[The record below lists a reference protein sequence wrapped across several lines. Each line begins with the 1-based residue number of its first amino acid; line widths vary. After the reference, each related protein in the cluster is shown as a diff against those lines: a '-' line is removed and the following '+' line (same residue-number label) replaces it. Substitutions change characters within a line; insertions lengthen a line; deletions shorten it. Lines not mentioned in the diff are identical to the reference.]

1 MNRRTASRADT
12 RLKFK
17 SALFA
22 LIGLILS
29 PLAVVHAATPPA
41 DSVHFCAPFDYESW
55 RRDHPRPAGKRLAA
69 LDMGEPRTVRMIYFL
84 PNDRPYSAAV
94 FDSVK
99 TKMRQMH
106 TFFANQMSAHGY
118 GSGGFRFEKDAAG
131 QPQVH
136 RVNGQHPTSYYL
148 ENDTANAILEDI
160 DSTFD
165 IESNIYFIVIDT
177 NGSGILSDG
186 RLVGGV
192 GSAWTKRGGFVLVP
206 SESRPG
212 EDSHEL
218 GHAFGLHHDFHNDS
232 YVMSYGFVPDRLFD
246 SDQLLSACNA
256 DFLAVHAYFN
266 RRIPTDAGTLHT
278 IEELTSSPIHTA
290 GRTSVPVRIKAR
302 DPDGLYQSMLLIQ
315 TKPPHFAEGFYEVKD
330 CRGFDGQTDYTFEF
344 DYDGIVPSL
353 PESDFYSFRKQSL
366 TVQALDALGNIGFS
380 DRFELINN
388 KFRAPITDFMV
399 PIAEDGFISSM
410 NFSPEGNLYA
420 FQASYDAN
428 NRLKLLNV
436 STGRSIASFPPRGHI
451 EILAFS
457 ADNKRMA
464 LESDEHNIEVWD
476 IENRRRLV
484 TMDAQHERD
493 KSISSLVFSP
503 DGKLLA
509 SGGRWDY
516 RDYKVELWNALTG
529 DHVTTVS
536 TTLGGSIFLGG
547 SIKALVFS
555 DDGKFLA
562 SLGGGTI
569 KVWNV
574 VSKEPSHSIDAHVE
588 GHWNSL
594 SFSPDGKLL
603 ASGGSREGS
612 WETDIEHS
620 EIKLWDTA
628 TGSLVATLSG
638 RAPVVFSPDGKF
650 LASASASET
659 RWVDLDGVEG
669 GTREGSTIGGS
680 SVKLWDVATRE
691 PIVSFPPGVSTIY
704 ELDFSSDTR
713 LLAESSKYTVRLWDL
728 SEWTGLE
735 PVTSTVDEDLS
746 GFFDTFLGGGKR
758 ASLPDQTQ
766 LLQNAPNPFNSQT
779 VLSYF
784 LLEPGPVR
792 LEVFA
797 LTGQRVAVLHQGPQQ
812 AGYHRLHWD
821 GRDAVGHSVAS
832 GAYLY
837 RLVTDDAVL
846 TRKLILLR

>member
-69 LDMGEPRTVRMIYFL
+69 LDVGEPRTVRMIYFL

-106 TFFANQMSAHGY
+106 TFFANQMAAHGY

-160 DSTFD
+160 GSTFD

-177 NGSGILSDG
+177 NGSTIRSGD
-186 RLVGGV
+186 RLVAGV
-192 GSAWTKRGGFVLVP
+192 GSAWTKKGGFALVP
-206 SESRPG
+206 SESSLG
-212 EDSHEL
+212 TDSHEL
-218 GHAFGLHHDFHNDS
+218 GHAFGLHHDFRNDS
-232 YVMSYGFVPDRLFD
+232 YVMSYGFVPDWLFD
-246 SDQLLSACNA
+246 SGQLLSACNA

-266 RRIPTDAGTLHT
+266 RQIPTDAGTLHT

-290 GRTSVPVRIKAR
+290 DRTSVPVRIKAR
-302 DPDGLYQSMLLIQ
+302 DPDGLSQSMLLAQ
-315 TKPPHFAEGFYEVKD
+315 TKPPHFAEGFDEVKD
-330 CRGFDGQTDYTFEF
+330 CRGFDGQTDHTFEF

-366 TVQALDALGNIGFS
+366 IVQALDALGNIGFS

-399 PIAEDGFISSM
+399 PIAEYGFISSM
-410 NFSPEGNLYA
+410 NFSPGGNLYA
-420 FQASYDAN
+420 FQKSYDAN

-436 STGRSIASFPPRGHI
+436 STGRSIASFPPRGQI
-451 EILAFS
+451 GILAFS

-484 TMDAQHERD
+484 TMEAQHERYEFA
-493 KSISSLVFSP
+493 SSTISSLVFSP

-509 SGGRWDY
+509 SGGRNG
-516 RDYKVELWNALTG
+516 YKVELWNALTG
-529 DHVTTVS
+529 EHVTTVS
-536 TTLGGSIFLGG
+536 TTYRGSIL
-547 SIKALVFS
+547 ALVFS

-562 SLGGGTI
+562 PLGGGTI
-569 KVWNV
+569 EVWNV
-574 VSKEPSHSIDAHVE
+574 VSKEPSHSIDAHE
-588 GHWNSL
+588 KGYWNSL

-603 ASGGSREGS
+603 ASGGFRESS

-638 RAPVVFSPDGKF
+638 RGPVVFSPDGKF

-659 RWVDLDGVEG
+659 RWVDVDGVEG
-669 GTREGSTIGGS
+669 GTRQGSTIGGS

-691 PIVSFPPGVSTIY
+691 PIVSFPPLGRIR
-704 ELDFSSDTR
+704 ELDFSSDMR
-713 LLAESSKYTVRLWDL
+713 LLAESSSYIVRLWDL
-728 SEWTGLE
+728 SEWTDLE
-735 PVTSTVDEDLS
+735 PVTSTVDEDLA
-746 GFFDTFLGGGKR
+746 GFFDSFLGGGKR
-758 ASLPDQTQ
+758 ASLPDRTQ

-784 LLEPGPVR
+784 LLEPGPTR

-797 LTGQRVAVLHQGPQQ
+797 LTGQRVVVLHQGPQQ
-812 AGYHRLHWD
+812 SGYHRLHWD